1 MSKTL
6 FNWVFDQVE
15 DENKVIVSSQSGDY
29 SYKDL
34 LAEINKY
41 EALLKQLGDIK
52 GKRVAMIVPK
62 FSAFL
67 SISFA
72 VNKRGGIFVPI
83 SPMLRSE
90 DLTSLLDLIQPHII
104 FSVDEV
110 NQFSFKSILLKWAE
124 NKQVSLFL
132 SSDCTNWSLHSFT
145 GETIPLEEEPM
156 TLIVCT
162 SGSTGVPKG
171 IVVHL
176 EHLEKAFNSIDTGM
190 KFHKE
195 DHVLI
200 MPPMT
205 SVAGFCSIVGLMNQN
220 IHVLAT
226 ESYSIPDVLRLMK
239 NHKVNK
245 IFTSPSLF
253 RAIYLFAKNADASI
267 FEHLALVMLVGEP
280 VTDDFIKETQDLNCK
295 IITIFGMSEAGGLL
309 YSPLDVREGIEW
321 NTIPGVEYKLKDP
334 NDEGIGEIV
343 FKPDFQFGG
352 YYKRPDLTKE
362 VYNEG
367 WFLSGDLGRIN
378 EDKKLELVGRK
389 KDMIKKGGQQII
401 PGEVEKVIASHPQ
414 VMKAVVVGIPHQVY
428 GEQVIAF
435 VQGDPSLNKQDIY
448 NYLTDKLARFKVPD
462 EILFIEEFPIIQGKV
477 DKITLRKIAMQQLE
491 MNKQGWS

>member
-6 FNWVFDQVE
+6 FNWVFDHVK

-34 LAEINKY
+34 LGEINKY
-41 EALLKQLGDIK
+41 ESLLNQLGDIK
-52 GKRVAMIVPK
+52 GKRIAMIVPK
-62 FSAFL
+62 LPAFL

-72 VNKRGGIFVPI
+72 VNKLGGIFVPI

-90 DLTSLLDLIQPHII
+90 DLTSLLDLIQPHIV

-132 SSDCTNWSLHSFT
+132 SPDCTNWSLHSFT
-145 GETIPLEEEPM
+145 GEIIPLEKEPM
-156 TLIVCT
+156 TLIACT

-171 IVVHL
+171 IVAHL
-176 EHLEKAFNSIDTGM
+176 EFFEKAINVIDIGM
-190 KFHKE
+190 KLHKD
-195 DHVLI
+195 DHILI

-205 SVAGFCSIVGLMNQN
+205 SMAGLPPIVGLMNKN

-239 NHKVNK
+239 NHKINK

-253 RAIYLFAKNADASI
+253 RAIYLFAKNANDSI
-267 FEHLALVMLVGEP
+267 LEHLSLVMLVGEP
-280 VTDDFIKETQDLNCK
+280 VTDDFIKAIKDINCK
-295 IITIFGMSEAGGLL
+295 IITLFGMSEAGGLL
-309 YSPLDVREGIEW
+309 YSPLDIREGIEW
-321 NTIPGVEYKLKDP
+321 HTIPGVEYKLKDP

-343 FKPDFQFGG
+343 FKPEFQFGG

-378 EDKKLELVGRK
+378 DDQKLEIVGRK

-401 PGEVEKVIASHPQ
+401 PGEVEKIIANHPQ
-414 VMKAVVVGIPHQVY
+414 VKKAVVVGIPHQVY

-435 VQGDPSLNKQDIY
+435 VQGDASLNKQEIY
-448 NYLTDKLARFKVPD
+448 HDLTDKLARFKVPD
-462 EILFIEEFPIIQGKV
+462 EILFIEEFPIIQGKI
-477 DKITLRKIAMQQLE
+477 DKITLRKIAIQQLE
-491 MNKQGWS
+491 INK

>member
-1 MSKTL
+1 MAKTL
-6 FNWVFDQVE
+6 YNWVFDHVK

-41 EALLKQLGDIK
+41 ESLLNQLGDIRS
-52 GKRVAMIVPK
+52 KRVALIVPK
-62 FSAFL
+62 LPAFL

-72 VNKRGGIFVPI
+72 VNKLGGIFVPI

-90 DLTSLLDLIQPHII
+90 DLMSILDLIQPHIV

-132 SSDCTNWSLHSFT
+132 SPDCTNWSLHSFT
-145 GETIPLEEEPM
+145 GEIIPSEEEPM

-171 IVVHL
+171 IVVNL
-176 EHLEKAFNSIDTGM
+176 EYFEKSVDSFDTCLN
-190 KFHKE
+190 FHKD
-195 DHVLI
+195 DHILM

-205 SVAGFCSIVGLMNQN
+205 SMVGLCAIMSLMKEN

-226 ESYSIPDVLRLMK
+226 ESYSIPDVLRLMQ
-239 NHKVNK
+239 NHKINK
-245 IFTSPSLF
+245 ILTSPSLF
-253 RAIYLFAKNADASI
+253 RAIYLFAKNANTSI
-267 FEHLALVMLVGEP
+267 FEHLALVILAGEP
-280 VTDDFIKETQDLNCK
+280 VTDDFTKMIKDLNCK
-295 IITIFGMSEAGGLL
+295 ITTTFGMSEAGGLL
-309 YSPLDVREGIEW
+309 YSPFDIREGIEW
-321 NTIPGVEYKLKDP
+321 HPMPGVQYKLKEQ

-343 FKPDFQFGG
+343 FKPQFQFGG

-362 VYNEG
+362 VFDDG

-378 EDKKLELVGRK
+378 DDQKLEIVGRK

-401 PGEVEKVIASHPQ
+401 PGEVEKIIANHPQ
-414 VMKAVVVGIPHQVY
+414 VNKAVVVGIPHQVY

-435 VQGDPSLNKQDIY
+435 VQGDSSLNKQDIY

-477 DKITLRKIAMQQLE
+477 DKVTLRKIAMQQLE
-491 MNKQGWS
+491 LNKRG

>member
-6 FNWVFDQVE
+6 FNWVFDNVI

-29 SYKDL
+29 SYKAL
-34 LAEINKY
+34 LEEIKKY
-41 EALLKQLGDIK
+41 ESSLNQLGDIK

-62 FSAFL
+62 LPSFL

-72 VNKRGGIFVPI
+72 VNKLGGIFVPI

-90 DLTSLLDLIQPHII
+90 DLMSLLDLIQPHII

-110 NQFSFKSILLKWAE
+110 NQFSFKSRLLKWAE

-132 SSDCTNWSLHSFT
+132 SQDCTNWSLHSYT
-145 GETIPLEEEPM
+145 GTIIPLEEEPM

-171 IVVHL
+171 IVMNF
-176 EHLEKAFNSIDTGM
+176 EYFEKSVDNFDLCLN
-190 KFHKE
+190 FHNE
-195 DHVLI
+195 DHIFI

-205 SVAGFCSIVGLMNQN
+205 SMVGLLAIMVLMKEN

-226 ESYSIPDVLRLMK
+226 ESYSIPDVLRLMQ
-239 NHKVNK
+239 NHKINK

-253 RAIYLFAKNADASI
+253 KAIYLLAKNADNSC
-267 FEHLALVMLVGEP
+267 LDNLSLVMLAGEP
-280 VTDDFIKETQDLNCK
+280 VTDDFIKAIKDVNCK
-295 IITIFGMSEAGGLL
+295 ITTTFGMSEAGGLL
-309 YSPLDVREGIEW
+309 YSSLDIREGIEW
-321 NTIPGVEYKLKDP
+321 HTLPRVEYKLKDP

-343 FKPDFQFGG
+343 FRLDIQFGG

-362 VYNEG
+362 VFDEG

-378 EDKKLELVGRK
+378 DDQKLEIVGRK

-401 PGEVEKVIASHPQ
+401 PGEVEKIIASHPQ
-414 VMKAVVVGIPHQVY
+414 IKKAVVVGIPHQVY

-435 VQGDPSLNKQDIY
+435 VQGDSSLTKHDIY
-448 NYLTDKLARFKVPD
+448 HYLTDKLARFKVPD
-462 EILFIEEFPIIQGKV
+462 EILFIEEFPIIQGKI
-477 DKITLRKIAMQQLE
+477 DKITLRKIAIQQLE
-491 MNKQGWS
+491 MNK

>member
-6 FNWVFDQVE
+6 FNWLFDHVK

-41 EALLKQLGDIK
+41 ESLLNQLGDIK
-52 GKRVAMIVPK
+52 GKRVAIIVPK
-62 FSAFL
+62 LPAFL

-72 VNKRGGIFVPI
+72 VNKLGGIFVPI

-90 DLTSLLDLIQPHII
+90 DLMSILDLIQPHIV

-110 NQFSFKSILLKWAE
+110 NQFSFKSRVLQWAE

-132 SSDCTNWSLHSFT
+132 SPDCKNWNLHSFT
-145 GETIPLEEEPM
+145 GEIIPLEEEPM

-176 EHLEKAFNSIDTGM
+176 EYFEKMIGGFNIPLS
-190 KFHKE
+190 FHKE
-195 DHVLI
+195 DHIFI

-205 SVAGFCSIVGLMNQN
+205 SMIGLCAIMVLMKEN
-220 IHVLAT
+220 IHVLTT
-226 ESYSIPDVLRLMK
+226 ESYSIPDVLRLMQ
-239 NHKVNK
+239 NHKINK

-253 RAIYLFAKNADASI
+253 RAIYLFAQNTNASFLDY
-267 FEHLALVMLVGEP
+267 LALVMLAGEP
-280 VTDDFIKETQDLNCK
+280 VTDDFIKLIKNLNCK
-295 IITIFGMSEAGGLL
+295 IIITYGMSEVGGLL
-309 YSPLDVREGIEW
+309 YSPLDIREGIEW
-321 NTIPGVEYKLKDP
+321 HQLSGVEYKLKDQ
-334 NDEGIGEIV
+334 NDEGIGEIA
-343 FKPDFQFGG
+343 FKLDIPFGG

-362 VYNEG
+362 VFDDG

-378 EDKKLELVGRK
+378 DEQKLEIVGRK

-401 PGEVEKVIASHPQ
+401 PGEVEKIIANHPQ
-414 VMKAVVVGIPHQVY
+414 VKKAVVVGIPHQVY

-435 VQGDPSLNKQDIY
+435 VQGDASLTKQEIY
-448 NYLTDKLARFKVPD
+448 HYLTDKLARFKVPD

-477 DKITLRKIAMQQLE
+477 DKITLRKIAIQKLQIT
-491 MNKQGWS
+491 K